1 MFEQLKQIIEEHDS
15 IVLFGHPAPDGDCYG
30 SQIGL
35 RDALRLNYPNKQV
48 YAVGSGYRRFLH
60 YLGEMDSIDDEIIK
74 NSLAILLDGN
84 DLGRMED
91 ERVYTA
97 KAWIKIDHHIDNHN
111 FVEGIQVVNEDADS
125 TCEMVADMIKECNW
139 EINAHVA
146 DALFLG
152 ILTDTGRFQYI
163 DDFLKAF
170 NDAAWLVEKGA
181 NPKILNAILNISQE
195 TNLAF
200 KGYVYSNY
208 QKSAGGTIY
217 IVLPKTVLDRF
228 GFSAAKSG
236 SMVNLLSNIAGYPI
250 WAFFSEE
257 GEGKYHVEF
266 RSNGPIVQPIA
277 HKYGGGG
284 HLLAAGVTIDY
295 SEEFKDQLI
304 AECDQLIADYKKEM
318 HKCSKKN

>member
-1 MFEQLKQIIEEHDS
+1 MFEKLKQIIEEHDS
-15 IVLFGHPAPDGDCYG
+15 IVLYGHPNPDGDCYG

-35 RDALRLNYPNKQV
+35 RDVLRLNYPNKKV
-48 YAVGSGYRRFLH
+48 YATGSGYRRFVP
-60 YLGEMDSIDDEIIK
+60 YLGEMDSVDDETIK

-91 ERVYTA
+91 SRIYNA
-97 KAWIKIDHHIDNHN
+97 KAWIKIDHHIDNHK
-111 FVEGIQVVNEDADS
+111 FVEGIQAIDENANS
-125 TCEMVADMIKECNW
+125 TCELVVAMIKECQW
-139 EINAHVA
+139 KINAHVA

-152 ILTDTGRFQYI
+152 IITDTGRFQFI
-163 DDFLKAF
+163 NDFSKAF
-170 NDAAWLVEKGA
+170 NEAAWLCDQGA
-181 NPKILNAILNISQE
+181 NPKILNAILNVTQE
-195 TNLAF
+195 VNLSF

-208 QKSAGGTIY
+208 QKSPGGTIY

-228 GFSAAKSG
+228 GFNAGKSG

-266 RSNGPIVQPIA
+266 RSNGPIVQPLA

-284 HLLAAGVTIDY
+284 HQLAAGVTIDY
-295 SEEFKDQLI
+295 SEEFKDKII
-304 AECDQLIADYKKEM
+304 AECDELIAQYKKE
-318 HKCSKKN
+318 HKKCS